1 MRGRRREER
10 GEPNPPGSTGP
21 LRSIGPLA
29 LSFAVA
35 GAAVMLSLGPVQAL
49 PTPPQALRM
58 PWPALA
64 VMFAATVVLRVHL
77 QFRREVHSVTMAEI
91 PLVLGLYL
99 VDPVGL
105 LLARLVGGGAAI
117 VLHARQ
123 TGRKLLFNLGL
134 FLLEA
139 CVASLLFV
147 RLLDGREPAGTVGMA
162 ATFGSVLA
170 ADLLSAVLV
179 MAAISLQEGVARW
192 GQIGQVLLIG
202 MVAAAT
208 NTSLALV
215 AVVALVHDRQT
226 AWLLLLVAGVLFLAY
241 QAYASLREQHQRLRL
256 LHQFTRIVGWS
267 DDSGSVMAAILA
279 QTCELLRAE
288 RAEIIMLAR
297 GGHARIQTTLVA
309 GGQAET
315 VVVPGDE
322 PSPALLERAVA
333 DGQAVLLA
341 HATDPLLRQVL
352 QLRDITDAAVVP
364 LQDAHGTVGTLLVA
378 NRLGVVTTFGNEDLA
393 LLQTLAGYA
402 SVALEKGRLI
412 DDLRREAI
420 ERQHQALHDPLTGL
434 PNRTL
439 FTDRVRQ
446 AVDNQPPQGFLAV
459 LLIDLDRFKEVNDTL
474 GHHTGD
480 LVLRE
485 VGMRLLRSL
494 PPAHTIARLGGDEFA
509 VLAPAIT
516 GQQAALTVARRIT
529 ETLDQPFTIQEL
541 ALEVAASVGVAIS
554 PTHGTDPAVLLQRAD
569 VAMYQAKSAHT
580 GVEVYNAARDQYSPR
595 RLALIGELRMAVQDA
610 TLEVHYQPKAE
621 LRSGRVVGLEALA
634 RWAHPTHGPIPPDE
648 FVPIA
653 EHTGLIRP
661 LTLYVLG
668 AALEQCRAWQDQGLP
683 VGVAVN
689 LSARSL
695 PEPTLVDDVARLLG
709 AVDVP
714 PDLLTLEITEGHI
727 MSDPDRAIGVLR
739 SLRGLGVHL
748 AIDDFGTGYSSLAY
762 LKRLPVDEVKL
773 DRSFVMHMTSDP
785 DDAAIVRST
794 VELARNLGLRI
805 VAEGVEDQATWDLLA
820 AMGCDLGQGYHL
832 ARPMPAGDVTRWIR
846 AGTQSGPPRLAT
858 QPG

>member
-1 MRGRRREER
+1 
-10 GEPNPPGSTGP
+10 

-35 GAAVMLSLGPVQAL
+35 GTAVMLALGPVRAL
-49 PTPPQALRM
+49 PTPPQALRI

-64 VMFAATVVLRVHL
+64 VMFAATVILRVHL
-77 QFRREVHSVTMAEI
+77 QFRREVHSVTMTEI

-105 LLARLVGGGAAI
+105 LLARLVGGSAAI

-123 TGRKLLFNLGL
+123 TGRKLLFNVGL

-139 CVASLLFV
+139 CVASLLFAG
-147 RLLDGREPAGTVGMA
+147 LLDGRKPAGTVGMA

-192 GQIGQVLLIG
+192 GQIGQVLLVG

-241 QAYASLREQHQRLRL
+241 RAYASLREQHQRLRL
-256 LHQFTRIVGWS
+256 LHQFTRMVGRS

-279 QTCELLRAE
+279 QTCDLLRAE
-288 RAEIIMLAR
+288 RAEITMLAR
-297 GGHARIQTTLVA
+297 GGHARVRTTLVA
-309 GGQAET
+309 GRAET
-315 VVVPGDE
+315 MVVPGDE
-322 PSPALLERAVA
+322 PSPVLLERAVA
-333 DGQAVLLA
+333 DGQAALLA
-341 HATDPLLRQVL
+341 HATDPLLRQAL
-352 QLRDITDAAVVP
+352 QRRDLSDAAVVP
-364 LQDAHGTVGTLLVA
+364 LQDAHGTIGTLLVA
-378 NRLGVVTTFGNEDLA
+378 NRLGDVATFGDQDLA
-393 LLQTLAGYA
+393 LLQTLAGHA

-439 FTDRVRQ
+439 FTERVRQ
-446 AVDNQPPQGFLAV
+446 AVDSQRSQGFLAV

-509 VLAPAIT
+509 VLAPAVA
-516 GQQAALTVARRIT
+516 GHQAALTVARRIT
-529 ETLDQPFTIQEL
+529 ETLDQPFTVQEL

-580 GVEVYNAARDQYSPR
+580 GVEVYDAARDQYSPR

-661 LTLYVLG
+661 LTLYVMG
-668 AALEQCRAWQDQGLP
+668 AALERCRAWQDQGLP

-739 SLRGLGVHL
+739 RLRGLGVHL

-820 AMGCDLGQGYHL
+820 AMGCDLGQGFHL
-832 ARPMPAGDVTRWIR
+832 ARPMPADEVTRWIR
-846 AGTQSGPPRLAT
+846 AGTQSGPPRHAT
-858 QPG
+858 QPS